1 MTSDPIATA
10 AFDLQYD
17 AFDHLVFVDPAG
29 QRHVGVEPMRAFPI
43 SAPDQWI
50 VICDA
55 HGRELICL
63 ENQESLPE
71 QLRQL
76 LKEELRKR
84 DFIPH
89 ILRIHSAT
97 GNNPSQWNVQTDR
110 GRKTFLLKS
119 DDDLRR
125 LGSKRALL
133 IDAYGIRYLIPDT
146 RKLDGASRRM
156 LERYL

>member
-1 MTSDPIATA
+1 MTDSATNPT
-10 AFDLQYD
+10 FNLEYD
-17 AFDHLVFVDPAG
+17 AFEHLVLVDAAG
-29 QRHVGVEPMRAFPI
+29 ERHVGVEPTRAFPI
-43 SAPDQWI
+43 TAPDQWI

-55 HGRELICL
+55 NGRELICL
-63 ENQESLPE
+63 QDLEPLPE
-71 QLRQL
+71 PLRQM
-76 LKEELRKR
+76 LKDELRKR

-89 ILRIHSAT
+89 ILRINSAT
-97 GNNPSQWNVQTDR
+97 GNNPSQWDVQTDR
-110 GRKTFLLKS
+110 GPKTFLLKS

-146 RKLDGASRRM
+146 RKLDGFSRRM

>member
-1 MTSDPIATA
+1 MSTESATPT
-10 AFDLQYD
+10 FDLQYD
-17 AFDHLVFVDPAG
+17 AFEHLVFVDAAG
-29 QRHVGVEPMRAFPI
+29 QRHAGVEPMRAFPI
-43 SAPDQWI
+43 TAPQQWI

-63 ENQESLPE
+63 EDLEKVPESV
-71 QLRQL
+71 RQV

-89 ILRIHSAT
+89 ILRINSAA
-97 GNNPSQWNVQTDR
+97 GNNPSQWDVQTDR
-110 GRKTFLLKS
+110 GPKTFLLKS

-125 LGSKRALL
+125 LGKHRALL
-133 IDAYGIRYLIPDT
+133 VDAYGIRYLVPDT
-146 RKLDGASRRM
+146 RKLDGHSRRM